1 MPPKWSR
8 QEEVKKLKDRM
19 TEIQEESSRI
29 GKLSKKREDALHA
42 AVPGIHPQQQNDVL
56 QSAADWCKF
65 YDDDTAWLQQK
76 ARLEAQHLLDTN
88 EALHKIEHQNA
99 TLRVQLDDLKVVKK
113 EPGVES
119 SEWPVIYE
127 IRDLMLQHP
136 KMVQAFFDHGFI
148 GKLEELFKTK
158 WDNFDER
165 IDALE
170 RSVYG
175 AIHVAGEE
183 VKEFLETDFI
193 PRLGQTMQELRTGHT
208 VTIDRNKELETRYD
222 EVKVRLD
229 EREKELAESQAE
241 HQSALRRVRELES
254 RCALVDSLYEG
265 SKEELVESQAEHA
278 KALNTIKEL
287 ESQCAHDK
295 VLFKKHADELVNDL
309 DTKLAEE
316 KDKLRSVEE
325 RATRYSSEIAG
336 LETKV
341 DKEKKKLEKA
351 MLQHQKM
358 DAQYSLLTKLNLTKT
373 RRILSRPIEELEAIV
388 TRAVGFTQS
397 TSNIE
402 AARILDSNNTDL
414 PEGTQLIADVSPDV
428 FILIVS
434 GEVEIFDKADIERVE
449 YDIWLRMRLV
459 MDGKSLLICDS
470 PMNDEKSGICESWM
484 IRHGVER
491 SIVEAV

>member
-1 MPPKWSR
+1 MAAKKWSR
-8 QEEVKKLKDRM
+8 QEEEKKLKDRM

-76 ARLEAQHLLDTN
+76 ARLEAQQLLDTN
-88 EALHKIEHQNA
+88 EALHNIEHQNA

-119 SEWPVIYE
+119 REWPVIHE

-148 GKLEELFKTK
+148 GKLEETFKAK

-208 VTIDRNKELETRYD
+208 VAIDRNKELETRYD

-241 HQSALRRVRELES
+241 H
-254 RCALVDSLYEG
+254 
-265 SKEELVESQAEHA
+265 A

-295 VLFKKHADELVNDL
+295 VLFKKHEDELVDDL
-309 DTKLAEE
+309 ETKLAEE
-316 KDKLRSVEE
+316 KDKLRDSEE

-351 MLQHQKM
+351 MLQHQKR
-358 DAQYSLLTKLNLTKT
+358 DAQYKT

-414 PEGTQLIADVSPDV
+414 PEGTQLIADASPDV

-434 GEVEIFDKADIERVE
+434 GEVEIFDKADIDRVE
-449 YDIWLRMRLV
+449 YDIWLRTRLV

-470 PMNDEKSGICESWM
+470 PMNVEKSGICESWM